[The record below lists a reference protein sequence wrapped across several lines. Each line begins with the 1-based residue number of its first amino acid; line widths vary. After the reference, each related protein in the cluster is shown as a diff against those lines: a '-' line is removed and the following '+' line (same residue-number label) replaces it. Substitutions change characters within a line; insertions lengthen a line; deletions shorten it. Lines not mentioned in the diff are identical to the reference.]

1 MSLTT
6 SHFIPFPREEV
17 WDWHTRTGAVARLT
31 PPFVP
36 FTPIVQASRLADGTT
51 IFSLPAGLKWVAR
64 HDLSGYMAGSRFTD
78 VCLTA
83 PVKAF
88 ANWRHVHNFIDQDGG
103 TLITD
108 SVSTRLPANTL
119 TGMFAYR
126 QNQLLQDL
134 SFLNRTKSL
143 FDGAPRRIALTGS
156 RGLVG
161 RALTAQLQTG
171 GHEVI
176 QLVRNDPK
184 PGQRQ
189 WNPQNPAADL
199 LEDIDVLVHL
209 AGEPILGRFNDTHK
223 EAILQSRVE
232 PTRLLA
238 ELVASSPNCEAM
250 ISASA
255 IGFYGHDRGD
265 EILTEDSASGDDF
278 LAEVCR
284 KWEAATA
291 PASEAGKRV
300 ALIRTGVAL
309 SGRGGMLPLL
319 KTLFSTGLG
328 GKFGD
333 GTSWFSWI
341 ALDDLTD
348 IYYRAIV
355 DKQVSGPINAVAPN
369 PVSNAQM
376 TKALASSLHRPAI
389 LQIPTLGPKIL
400 LGSQGAEELALADQR
415 TAPAALE
422 KLGHTF
428 RYTDI
433 AAAIAHELGHE
444 KLADAAQQLEIEA
457 ERKQERADLKA
468 ARKASK
474 RAAPTDSNLVDPEQ
488 IEQSILSSIL
498 NFRRKRNDKG
508 EQL

>member
-6 SHFIPFPREEV
+6 SHFIPFPREMV
-17 WDWHTRTGAVARLT
+17 WDWHTRKGAVARLT
-31 PPFVP
+31 PPFIP
-36 FTPIVQASRLADGTT
+36 LNPITQAERLADGTT

-64 HDLSGYMAGSRFTD
+64 HDLSGFLNGSRFTD

-83 PVKAF
+83 PVKAL
-88 ANWRHVHNFIDQDGG
+88 ANWRHVHNFVDQDGG

-108 SVSTRLPANTL
+108 SVSTRLPASTL

-126 QNQLLQDL
+126 QTQLIEDL
-134 SFLNRTKSL
+134 KFLSRTSTL
-143 FDGAPRRIALTGS
+143 FDGSPLTVAITGS

-176 QLVRNDPK
+176 QLVRKEPK
-184 PGQRQ
+184 PGQRF
-189 WNPQNPAADL
+189 WDPLNPASDL
-199 LEDIDVLVHL
+199 LDGADVLVHL
-209 AGEPILGRFNDTHK
+209 AGEPIFGRFNDSHK
-223 EAILQSRVE
+223 EAIRESRVL
-232 PTRLLA
+232 PTKFLA
-238 ELVASSPNCEAM
+238 ELVAESTQCTTM

-255 IGFYGHDRGD
+255 VGFYGHDRGD
-265 EILTEDSASGDDF
+265 EILTEESESGDDF

-284 KWEAATA
+284 DWEHATA
-291 PASEAGKRV
+291 LASDAGKRV
-300 ALIRTGVAL
+300 AFIRTGVAL

-341 ALDDLTD
+341 AIDDLTD

-355 DKQVSGPINAVAPN
+355 DAQISGPINAVAPN
-369 PVSNAQM
+369 PVSNADM
-376 TKALASSLHRPAI
+376 TKILATSMHRPAFI
-389 LQIPTLGPKIL
+389 QIPSLGPKIL
-400 LGSQGAEELALADQR
+400 LGSQGAEELALASQR

-422 KLGHTF
+422 NLSHTF

-433 AAAIAHELGHE
+433 GAAIAHELGYE
-444 KLADAAQQLEIEA
+444 QLADFAQQQEIEA
-457 ERKQERADLKA
+457 ERKQERAELKA
-468 ARKASK
+468 AKKIAKKAPVLEES
-474 RAAPTDSNLVDPEQ
+474 PTNLEDPEEV
-488 IEQSILSSIL
+488 EQSILSSIL
-498 NFRRKRNDKG
+498 NFRRKRND
-508 EQL
+508 